1 MKNLVIACLLLTL
14 SGCSTIPSTAPST
27 VSSTVSSTSAHCQ
40 TAKVVGM
47 TCEVCASTVSENLKK
62 IPGVEDVSVDVATG
76 TVKIYTDGQKI
87 ESATVKHI
95 IERSGYKF
103 QTLQNS
109 CAK

>member
-14 SGCSTIPSTAPST
+14 SGCCNCPTSMSHSSAMAMPSDT
-27 VSSTVSSTSAHCQ
+27 AHCQ

-95 IERSGYKF
+95 IERSGYTF